1 MGNSSSRTPEHH
13 AIQAKL
19 IHTTK
24 PRLKST
30 GLRIVKAKAV
40 SARNADKPNSLRRQ
54 LQAIVGEIRRVR
66 RELKEILI
74 RRYGRRRY
82 YL

>member
-1 MGNSSSRTPEHH
+1 MGNSKQQDPGTPR
-13 AIQAKL
+13 QTGKL
-19 IHTTK
+19 IRTTK